1 MDGFYY
7 SNTIHYVAFQ
17 MYTLLLTQN
26 NFIIIAIDGGAA
38 AGKSST
44 SRGLSERYRF
54 MHVDTGSFYRATTL
68 KLMQAGIEAQS
79 DEALATGLQA
89 LHLGTTL
96 SGNTAS
102 ITINGWVPDQSI
114 RSQAVNDNVSHY
126 AAIPE
131 LRSFL
136 LDYQRSLADV
146 ARQRGF
152 EGLVME
158 GRDIGSVIFPDA
170 DLRLYLYADPAKRAL
185 RRAKEGIADSIEK
198 RDQMDSSRK
207 TAPLQIP
214 DGATLI
220 DSSEMSLE
228 EVIDKV
234 ATLIDALRFP

>member
-1 MDGFYY
+1 M
-7 SNTIHYVAFQ
+7 
-17 MYTLLLTQN
+17 TQN
-26 NFIIIAIDGGAA
+26 AFIIVAIDGGAA

-44 SRGLSERYRF
+44 ARGLSQRYHL

-68 KLMQAGIEAQS
+68 KLIEAGIEPTNS
-79 DEALATGLQA
+79 DSFAASLRSLQ
-89 LHLGTTL
+89 LGTAF
-96 SGNTAS
+96 SDNVAS
-102 ITINGWVPDQSI
+102 ITINDWVPDQSI
-114 RSQAVNDNVSHY
+114 RSQTVNDNVSRY

-146 ARQRGF
+146 ARKRGF
-152 EGLVME
+152 DGLVME

-170 DLRLYLYADPAKRAL
+170 DLRLFLHADPAKRAQ

-214 DGATLI
+214 EGATVI
-220 DSSEMSLE
+220 DSSDLTLE
-228 EVIDKV
+228 QVIDKV
-234 ATLIDALRFP
+234 ASIIDALRSS